1 MFVGR
6 VAETERLREAILAR
20 RSLLVYGPADAGK
33 TALLNETLSSL
44 PATVRKNCVVCRSC
58 ESPRSMW
65 RDLIR
70 SLGEARDPQVAS
82 RVERECGSSGSLE
95 HWLSK
100 QSSLRLRG
108 ILRRAMR
115 NSSYCVFIDAPRIL
129 PPGAYRL
136 LQEWVWSGHTPV
148 FLLARDATEHELG
161 RVAQLFWYE
170 GLRLKLG
177 PLQPEDAE
185 SLLENSITRFRLRE
199 VADEEFRDFALARCA
214 GLPGR
219 IVRLCEL
226 ASQSAYQSGGH
237 VKLPALA
244 IDLEMQT
251 LIEPRTL
258 LRANQNG

>member
-20 RSLLVYGPADAGK
+20 RSLLVYGPADTGK
-33 TALLNETLSSL
+33 TALLNQTLTSL
-44 PATVRKNCVVCRSC
+44 PDSARRNCIICDSC
-58 ESPRSMW
+58 ESPRSIW
-65 RDLIR
+65 RDLVR
-70 SLGEARDPQVAS
+70 PLSEAGDPQVTS

-108 ILRRAMR
+108 ILRRATR
-115 NSSYCVFIDAPRIL
+115 DGSYCIFIDVPGTL
-129 PPGAYRL
+129 PAGAYRL
-136 LQEWVWSGHTPV
+136 LQEWVWSGRTPV
-148 FLLARDATEHELG
+148 FLLARGATQQELG

-170 GLRLKLG
+170 GLQLKLG

-185 SLLENSITRFRLRE
+185 SLLQNSITRFRLRQI
-199 VADEEFRDFALARCA
+199 ADEEFRDFVLTRCN
-214 GLPGR
+214 GVPGK

-237 VKLPALA
+237 VKLHTLA

-251 LIEPRTL
+251 LIEPRTS